1 MIKTLFSPDLTEE
14 ALGQILSNFTE
25 HESIQSILLLIGSNS
40 FNQPAFQ
47 SLIKACP
54 KPILGGVFP
63 GIIHSGK
70 LHEKGILAIG
80 LKDEMK
86 VDFLPL
92 EAKINQGALE
102 QLAKDLRVENGDSLF
117 LFIDSMAQG
126 KERMVHELFNLYG
139 TEAHYLGGGTG
150 TLDFLP
156 FESLIH
162 PGGFIGDG
170 IVIGH
175 VQKDIPMGVAHGWTS
190 ISKNLK
196 VTEAED
202 NKVISINWE
211 PAFEVYRSIVEEH
224 SGEVFDDQ
232 NFFELSK
239 SYPFGKLL
247 IQAEHVVRDPYQ
259 TEGNSLLLVNSVA
272 PGEFVQ
278 IMNGNTNDLLE
289 ATDRA
294 RMQVKSKCN
303 EEPNFCID
311 CVSRMLFLA
320 DNFDAELQAMA
331 GGNTLS
337 GALTI
342 GEIANRGENYLE
354 LFNKTIALARL

>member
-1 MIKTLFSPDLTEE
+1 MKTLFSPDLTKD
-14 ALGQILSNFTE
+14 ALGQLLSELAANE
-25 HESIQSILLLIGSNS
+25 EIKSVLLLIGSKDFDKND
-40 FNQPAFQ
+40 FED
-47 SLIKACP
+47 LIQACP

-63 GIIHSGK
+63 GVICTGK

-80 LKDEMK
+80 LTYEIA
-86 VDFLPL
+86 VSFIPL
-92 EAKINQGALE
+92 GQQISSDK
-102 QLAKDLRVENGDSLF
+102 LAELSRSIEVQKGDSLL
-117 LFIDSMAQG
+117 LFIDSMASG
-126 KERMVHELFNLYG
+126 KERMIHELFNLFG
-139 TEAHYLGGGTG
+139 TEANYLGGGTG
-150 TLDFLP
+150 TLDFSP

-162 PGGFIGDG
+162 PDGFFREG
-170 IVIGH
+170 IVLGH
-175 VQKDIPMGVAHGWTS
+175 LRKDLPMGVAHGWSS

-211 PAFEVYRSIVEEH
+211 PAYEVYRTIVEDH
-224 SGEVFDDQ
+224 SGERFTEN

-259 TEGNSLLLVNSVA
+259 TDGSSLILVNAVS

-278 IMNGNTNDLLE
+278 VMHGNTDKLLE
-289 ATDRA
+289 ATQRA
-294 RMQVKSKCN
+294 RMQVKSKCD

-311 CVSRMLFLA
+311 CVSRMLFLGK
-320 DNFDAELQAMA
+320 DFESELEAMA
-331 GGNTLS
+331 GGSALT